1 MAAQPPLQRT
11 PRGEFV
17 VSEPITDLGF
27 ELGLTGTR
35 PKLRLETTSGPVIW
49 AETNRDQIERFVR
62 QWVKAARSLA
72 ISSPY
77 FP

>member
-35 PKLRLETTSGPVIW
+35 PKLRLETTSGTVIW

-62 QWVKAARSLA
+62 QWVALVHGAAMV
-72 ISSPY
+72 
-77 FP
+77 